1 MLLLT
6 SLVASCNRYF
16 RLTSA
21 RNLAQQQL
29 LAVGTRLAQDLR
41 QSTFDSVRAVSP
53 TPDDLALAFPT
64 CYDDAGTY
72 IVDFAQRPQYQT
84 YQVFFR
90 QPSDKSL
97 RVLRS
102 TLSETFPTG
111 DPSAP
116 LATKVTAALTSQSQV
131 LARYIKSFSL
141 VGTLANPLTYRLVV
155 ETAVEGSQ
163 ELKTLEVTSTIR
175 IPR

>member
-1 MLLLT
+1 MLLT

-41 QSTFDSVRAVSP
+41 QSTFEAVAAVNP
-53 TPDDLALAFPT
+53 TSGDLALAFPT
-64 CYDDAGTY
+64 CYDDNALY
-72 IVDFAQRPQYQT
+72 VVDFNQRPQYQT

-90 QPSDKSL
+90 KPSDSTL
-97 RVLRS
+97 RVLRAS
-102 TLSETFPTG
+102 LSETFPTG

-116 LATKVTAALTSQSQV
+116 VPAKVTAALTGQSQV

-141 VGTLANPLTYRLVV
+141 VGTLTNPLSYHLVV